1 MAQLLNPFDATQ
13 WNPAQSSGQL
23 PIGNKQVAQIIA
35 SEVKANLAND
45 GGFLEFIL
53 EILDGPNVGST
64 GAYRLNL
71 YNQSQK
77 AVEIAN
83 RQLSSVCHVVNTFQL
98 GADGRDTSV
107 LHLKPFRID
116 VGYQK
121 GQDPAT
127 NPEANGY
134 TEVKKVYDI
143 NGNEPGKAPAAPQ
156 AVPPVQTAA
165 PTPAP
170 APAVQPVVA
179 PAPWAGGQTA
189 PAAPVQ
195 QQTTPAPAAAPPW
208 GQPTG
213 PASQPPA
220 SLTTAAPAPPWGA
233 PQ

>member
-35 SEVKANLAND
+35 SEVKANSAND
-45 GGFLEFIL
+45 GGFLELIL

-77 AVEIAN
+77 AKEIAH
-83 RQLSSVCHVVNTFQL
+83 RQMSALCHVVGIFNVS
-98 GADGRDTSV
+98 DTTA
-107 LHLKPFRID
+107 LHNKPFRID

-134 TEVKKVYDI
+134 TEVKKLYDI
-143 NGNEPGKAPAAPQ
+143 NGNEPGKAPAAQ
-156 AVPPVQTAA
+156 QTAPPVQTA
-165 PTPAP
+165 PPIQQPAP
-170 APAVQPVVA
+170 VAAPA
-179 PAPWAGGQTA
+179 PAPWAGGQAA
-189 PAAPVQ
+189 PAG
-195 QQTTPAPAAAPPW
+195 TGAPPW
-208 GQPTG
+208 GQPAATQ
-213 PASQPPA
+213 PA
-220 SLTTAAPAPPWGA
+220 AAPAPPWGQ

>member
-23 PIGNKQVAQIIA
+23 PIGNKQVCQIIA
-35 SEVKANLAND
+35 SEVKANSAND

-77 AVEIAN
+77 AVEIAH
-83 RQLSSVCHVVNTFQL
+83 RQMSALCHVVGIFNVS
-98 GADGRDTSV
+98 DTSA
-107 LHLKPFRID
+107 LHQKTFRID

-134 TEVKKVYDI
+134 TEVKKLYDI

-156 AVPPVQTAA
+156 TAPPVQTAA
-165 PTPAP
+165 PIQQPAP
-170 APAVQPVVA
+170 VAAPA
-179 PAPWAGGQTA
+179 APWAGGQTA
-189 PAAPVQ
+189 PAAAPVQ
-195 QQTTPAPAAAPPW
+195 TQTAPAPAAAPPW
-208 GQPTG
+208 GQP
-213 PASQPPA
+213 ASAPPVQ
-220 SLTTAAPAPPWGA
+220 TAAPAPPWGA

>member
-23 PIGNKQVAQIIA
+23 PIGNKQVCQIIA
-35 SEVKANLAND
+35 SEVKANSAND

-77 AVEIAN
+77 AVEIAH
-83 RQLSSVCHVVNTFQL
+83 RQMSALCHVVGIFNVS
-98 GADGRDTSV
+98 DTSA
-107 LHLKPFRID
+107 LHNKPFRID

-127 NPEANGY
+127 NPDAPGY
-134 TEVKKVYDI
+134 TEVKKVYDV
-143 NGNEPGKAPAAPQ
+143 NGNEPGKAPAPQ
-156 AVPPVQTAA
+156 AAPPVQTAA
-165 PTPAP
+165 PAP

-189 PAAPVQ
+189 PAAAPVQ
-195 QQTTPAPAAAPPW
+195 TQAAPAPAAAPPW
-208 GQPTG
+208 GQPVP
-213 PASQPPA
+213 PASQPPVQ
-220 SLTTAAPAPPWGA
+220 SAAPAPPWA
-233 PQ
+233 QPQ

>member
-23 PIGNKQVAQIIA
+23 PVGNKQVCQIIA
-35 SEVKANLAND
+35 SEVKANSKND

-77 AVEIAN
+77 AVEIAH
-83 RQLSSVCHVVNTFQL
+83 RQMSALCHVVGIFNVS
-98 GADGRDTSV
+98 DTTA
-107 LHLKPFRID
+107 LHNKPFRID

-121 GQDPAT
+121 GQDPAM
-127 NPEANGY
+127 NSGAPEY

-156 AVPPVQTAA
+156 A
-165 PTPAP
+165 AP
-170 APAVQPVVA
+170 APAVQPGIA

-189 PAAPVQ
+189 PAAAPVQ
-195 QQTTPAPAAAPPW
+195 TQAAPAPAAAPPW
-208 GQPTG
+208 GQPVTS
-213 PASQPPA
+213 ASQPPA
-220 SLTTAAPAPPWGA
+220 TILSATPAPPWGA

>member
-23 PIGNKQVAQIIA
+23 PIGNKQVCQIIA
-35 SEVKANLAND
+35 SEVKANSAND
-45 GGFLEFIL
+45 GGFLEFTL

-77 AVEIAN
+77 AVEIAH
-83 RQLSSVCHVVNTFQL
+83 RQMSALCHVVGIFNVS
-98 GADGRDTSV
+98 DTSA
-107 LHLKPFRID
+107 LHQKPFRID

-127 NPEANGY
+127 NPDANGY

-156 AVPPVQTAA
+156 A
-165 PTPAP
+165 AP
-170 APAVQPVVA
+170 APAVQPGIA

-189 PAAPVQ
+189 HPAAPVQ
-195 QQTTPAPAAAPPW
+195 TQAAPPPAAAPPW
-208 GQPTG
+208 GQPAT

-220 SLTTAAPAPPWGA
+220 GFPAQNAPAPAPPWGA